1 MYNSLIKLGQF
12 LSYFYLITYVIQ
24 FTEEK
29 LGKAE
34 KTELDPNFEQL
45 VTFCDNTKQ
54 NTETILKNMEFILN
68 SNPGNNFYSNLVC
81 LG

>member
-1 MYNSLIKLGQF
+1 
-12 LSYFYLITYVIQ
+12 
-24 FTEEK
+24 

-34 KTELDPNFEQL
+34 KTEQDPNFEQL

-68 SNPGNNFYSNLVC
+68 SNPGKYVIDLVNFNFIEINIIFI
-81 LG
+81 